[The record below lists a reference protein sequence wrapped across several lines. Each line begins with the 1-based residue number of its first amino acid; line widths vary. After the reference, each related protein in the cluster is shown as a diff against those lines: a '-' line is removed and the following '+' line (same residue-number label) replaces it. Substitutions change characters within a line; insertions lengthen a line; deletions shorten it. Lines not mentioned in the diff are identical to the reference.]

1 MISENMDFSLRF
13 IPECKVNTCKIYK
26 KIDSG
31 MFQGLVPLPEACN
44 DLFYMVI
51 ISKCIQLTL
60 RDGVPIGI
68 V

>member
-1 MISENMDFSLRF
+1 
-13 IPECKVNTCKIYK
+13 
-26 KIDSG
+26 
-31 MFQGLVPLPEACN
+31 MFQDLVPLPEACN

-60 RDGVPIGI
+60 RDGVPIGT

>member
-1 MISENMDFSLRF
+1 
-13 IPECKVNTCKIYK
+13 
-26 KIDSG
+26 

-51 ISKCIQLTL
+51 ILKCIQLTL

>member
-1 MISENMDFSLRF
+1 
-13 IPECKVNTCKIYK
+13 
-26 KIDSG
+26 
-31 MFQGLVPLPEACN
+31 MFQDLVSLPEACN

-60 RDGVPIGI
+60 WDGVPVGT